1 MNAHE
6 NQDIISTLAVIN
18 TKVEGISSQLSTLN
32 DRINKREAEIDTLRV
47 DHFNVV
53 NRIAKIETTVD
64 ILKMLVGG
72 ALTVGVLALVEGFFD
87 LVK

>member
-1 MNAHE
+1 MNHDDKDLNAK
-6 NQDIISTLAVIN
+6 LAVID
-18 TKVEGISSQLSTLN
+18 TKLEGISSQLATLN
-32 DRINKREAEIDTLRV
+32 DRINKREAEIETLRI

-53 NRIAKIETTVD
+53 NRMSKIETAVD

-87 LVK
+87 IIK

>member
-1 MNAHE
+1 M
-6 NQDIISTLAVIN
+6 STHDNHDLKEKLAVIT
-18 TKVEGISSQLSTLN
+18 TKIEGIASQLATLN

-53 NRIAKIETTVD
+53 NRIAKIETAVD

>member
-1 MNAHE
+1 MNHDDKELNAK
-6 NQDIISTLAVIN
+6 LAVID
-18 TKVEGISSQLSTLN
+18 TKLEGISSQLATLN
-32 DRINKREAEIDTLRV
+32 DRINKREAEIETLRI

-53 NRIAKIETTVD
+53 NRISKIETAVD

-87 LVK
+87 IIK

>member
-1 MNAHE
+1 MNHDDKDLNAK
-6 NQDIISTLAVIN
+6 LAVIN
-18 TKVEGISSQLSTLN
+18 TKLEGIANQLATLN
-32 DRINKREAEIDTLRV
+32 DRINKREAEIETLRI

-53 NRIAKIETTVD
+53 NRIAKIETAID

>member
-1 MNAHE
+1 MTHDDRDLNAK
-6 NQDIISTLAVIN
+6 LAVIN
-18 TKVEGISSQLSTLN
+18 TKLEGIANQLATLN
-32 DRINKREAEIDTLRV
+32 DRINKREAEIETLRI
-47 DHFNVV
+47 DHFTVV
-53 NRIAKIETTVD
+53 NRIAKIETAID